1 MLEKDKQIT
10 SEMMEF
16 FKVDKVED
24 LAVALGYSP
33 KTANTWHTKG
43 LTKSVINKYELIK
56 QAKMNETSK
65 KLVKT
70 NEIQRTFNISSTQIQ
85 IPIFANQYASAGH
98 GIDNHDEECEVFVFN
113 KFELKAMFN
122 LSSLKNLR
130 LIKVSGNSMYPT
142 INEGEMVLFQSDG
155 SEHEGSIY
163 IVRYYDEVFI
173 KRLFKRPKLM
183 LKSDNKDYEPIVIN
197 EDEEIEILGRV
208 VGSINIGYKRF

>member
-1 MLEKDKQIT
+1 MFENQLKELF
-10 SEMMEF
+10 E
-16 FKVDKVED
+16 
-24 LAVALGYSP
+24 
-33 KTANTWHTKG
+33 
-43 LTKSVINKYELIK
+43 LTKTKNMNQLAKYFGFENNSTVSKWKKNGRIPEQYMLKAENEHLKSLQINK
-56 QAKMNETSK
+56 
-65 KLVKT
+65 
-70 NEIQRTFNISSTQIQ
+70 IQHTFNISSTQIQ

-98 GIDNHDEECEVFVFN
+98 GIDNYDEECEVFTFN

-130 LIKVSGNSMYPT
+130 LIKVSGNSMCPT